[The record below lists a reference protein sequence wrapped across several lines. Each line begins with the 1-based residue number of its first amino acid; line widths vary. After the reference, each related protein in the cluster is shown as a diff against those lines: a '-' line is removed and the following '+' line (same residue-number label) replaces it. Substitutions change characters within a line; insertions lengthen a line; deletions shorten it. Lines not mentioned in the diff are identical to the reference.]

1 MQVWTDLTLIYCSAF
16 SVFLLIH
23 SPDHGREEEADKQ
36 MLTVMRN
43 ISDKDEMSKKMNLL
57 TSYLFGLWSVIG
69 VDRVMLPLFLLCSK
83 EVFRRLRLF
92 PEVL

>member
-1 MQVWTDLTLIYCSAF
+1 
-16 SVFLLIH
+16 
-23 SPDHGREEEADKQ
+23 

-69 VDRVMLPLFLLCSK
+69 VDRVMLPLFLLCSE